1 MRDVVVSNTELFQ
14 ETIWI
19 EKSIDYVREAIIAK
33 IVSGKIEE
41 IEMDASLLVHPS
53 HDDTCETLAT
63 VSSFNSV
70 LTQI

>member
-1 MRDVVVSNTELFQ
+1 MRDVIVGNTELFQ

-19 EKSIDYVREAIIAK
+19 KKSIDYVREAIIAK
-33 IVSGKIEE
+33 LVSGKIEE

-53 HDDTCETLAT
+53 HDDTCETLAA